1 MAFDGARIHSMNLAA
16 AGNTKS
22 DHGKARRF
30 FGILLA
36 FAVLDLWILPI
47 RSSFWLD
54 ETATFWVVKDGLANL
69 LHRSMDWAGQSPL
82 YYLTAWLALVT
93 GGRHEWVLR
102 LPSLTALMV
111 AAWLLYKLAA
121 RLFDAESARLA
132 VLSFACSGPV
142 AFAASDARPYAL
154 GLCLLLATAWLL
166 VRWLD
171 TGRARYAAGS
181 VVLSAL
187 TIYAHYLFGPVL
199 VVLGLYAV
207 SRTLREGKVRLWQ
220 LPVVGIASGVLMLP
234 LVAQFRHFYQDRAIH
249 SFSGTPQF
257 GDLFASVAPPVLAG
271 SLAVGLLLA
280 LLISP
285 RRNREPAPPRDS
297 LFLAAG
303 WALVPPLLLFAVS
316 VLSPAKLFVPRYYI
330 SCIPGL
336 CLLAGWMARS
346 VAAAPGQRIVGTT
359 VVMAA
364 IMTFGSS
371 HHRAEDW
378 SGAMRR
384 ISAEN
389 SGDLPVW
396 VASGF
401 VEAADPNAL
410 GNPRLREVLFSPQ
423 VMYPPVGTL
432 VRLPYRLDAESIQYL
447 EHLIPSLEHRDR
459 FVLVV
464 VYEGLAFE
472 PWLRGRL
479 APLGFRS
486 ENLGNFGSVG
496 VFRFSR

>member
-1 MAFDGARIHSMNLAA
+1 
-16 AGNTKS
+16 
-22 DHGKARRF
+22 
-30 FGILLA
+30 
-36 FAVLDLWILPI
+36 LP
-47 RSSFWLD
+47 
-54 ETATFWVVKDGLANL
+54 NL

-93 GGRHEWVLR
+93 GGRQEWALR
-102 LPSLTALMV
+102 LPSLLALMV

-121 RLFDAESARLA
+121 RLFDSETARLS
-132 VLSFACSGPV
+132 VLAFACSGPV

-154 GLCLLLATAWLL
+154 GLCLLLATAWVLI
-166 VRWLD
+166 RWLD
-171 TGRARYAAGS
+171 TGQARYAAGS
-181 VVLSAL
+181 VLLSAL

-199 VVLGLYAV
+199 VVLGLFAV
-207 SRTLREGKVRLWQ
+207 SHSLREGKVRLWQ
-220 LPVVGIASGVLMLP
+220 LPLVGVASAVLTLP
-234 LVAQFRHFYQDRAIH
+234 LVAQFRHFYQDRAVH
-249 SFSGTPQF
+249 SFASTPQF

-271 SLAVGLLLA
+271 SLAVGILLA

-285 RRNREPAPPRDS
+285 ENRRPAPRRDS
-297 LFLAAG
+297 LLLAAG
-303 WALVPPLLLFAVS
+303 WALVPPVLLFAIS
-316 VLSPAKLFVPRYYI
+316 VFSPAKLFVPRYYI

-336 CLLAGWMARS
+336 CLLAGWLARS
-346 VAAAPGQRIVGTT
+346 VAAAPGQRIVGT
-359 VVMAA
+359 VVVIAA
-364 IMTFGSS
+364 IMTFGTP

-384 ISAEN
+384 INAEN
-389 SGDLPVW
+389 SSDLPVW

-401 VEAADPNAL
+401 VEAADPKAL
-410 GNPRLREVLFSPQ
+410 EDPRLRDVLFSPQ
-423 VMYPPVGTL
+423 VMYSPRGRL

-447 EHLIPSLEHRDR
+447 ERLIPSLEHQNR

-479 APLGFRS
+479 ALLGFRS
-486 ENLGNFGSVG
+486 ESLGNFGSVG